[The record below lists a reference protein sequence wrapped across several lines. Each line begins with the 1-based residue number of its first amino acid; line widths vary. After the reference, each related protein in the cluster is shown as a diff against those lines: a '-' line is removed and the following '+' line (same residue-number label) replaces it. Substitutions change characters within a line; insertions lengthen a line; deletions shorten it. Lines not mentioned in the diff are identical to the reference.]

1 MLMQHVHYEAVKQ
14 VLKSRMLRVHS
25 QTKEKLLFR
34 LAWVSWWVVMVARN
48 LVSWTALDVITIMTA
63 TESCLNKL
71 GGYGLWQLLP
81 IMRALQL
88 SSQSGGTCQ
97 CSFDHFGALYA
108 VNVQMAPT
116 TVATD
121 PVYVMAFQN

>member
-1 MLMQHVHYEAVKQ
+1 
-14 VLKSRMLRVHS
+14 
-25 QTKEKLLFR
+25 
-34 LAWVSWWVVMVARN
+34 
-48 LVSWTALDVITIMTA
+48 
-63 TESCLNKL
+63 
-71 GGYGLWQLLP
+71 
-81 IMRALQL
+81 MRANQL

-121 PVYVMAFQN
+121 PVLCDGIPKLASVMSVPLQACYHNDKITL